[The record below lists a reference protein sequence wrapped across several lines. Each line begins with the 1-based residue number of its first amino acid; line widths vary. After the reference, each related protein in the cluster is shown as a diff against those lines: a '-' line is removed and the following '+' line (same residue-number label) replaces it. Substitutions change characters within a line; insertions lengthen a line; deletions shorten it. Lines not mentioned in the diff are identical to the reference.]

1 MESQSSDTV
10 ICRIYTARSIQLRH
24 DTDIQR
30 YTSSRSHDVTTA
42 SFWKNRVRAGFA
54 DGTMAAGW
62 SEPDTKIKH
71 HRSSN
76 RQLQIQEA
84 GSRRILHKTQLQG
97 HCTASCRSK
106 RQGKMSLKVAK
117 PSRCGSD
124 ALDRNSSN
132 SIPTYTLTSRSSLA
146 TNGVYRGTMT
156 LGFFGWGEA
165 FEPKVTNGS
174 CCNVHSSF
182 LTLTWCLWAAQKD
195 RPQPLL
201 SLVRAALGKRF
212 KELGPKKQAQN
223 HFGGSHTRIM
233 LHDSHKFILM
243 QTDFNTLRYFKILQ
257 DL

>member
-84 GSRRILHKTQLQG
+84 GSRRILHKTQLQA
-97 HCTASCRSK
+97 TA
-106 RQGKMSLKVAK
+106 LPVVVAK
-117 PSRCGSD
+117 GKARWAWRWQSLRDVVPMHLIAIVAIPSPLIPWPPDHLSPQTAFTG
-124 ALDRNSSN
+124 ALW
-132 SIPTYTLTSRSSLA
+132 A
-146 TNGVYRGTMT
+146 

-182 LTLTWCLWAAQKD
+182 LTLTWCLWAAQKRPAAATSFLSEGCTGQTIQRI
-195 RPQPLL
+195 RPQKTGPE
-201 SLVRAALGKRF
+201 SLWR
-212 KELGPKKQAQN
+212 
-223 HFGGSHTRIM
+223 SHTRIM